1 MKQINEIHSVSAV
14 LYHSDVCITAN
25 ELQSTFK
32 GVVVE
37 VLNETGKSFEG
48 TLVYFPGVTLTELKE
63 VV

>member
-14 LYHSDVCITAN
+14 LYHSDVCIAAN
-25 ELQSTFK
+25 ELHSTFK

-48 TLVYFPGVTLTELKE
+48 TLVYFPGVTLQELKE